1 MRTEQEIRQELKA
14 VRDHL
19 EKYRANECDDTEMLY
34 GAQQALGWVL
44 NELRAPSEV
53 EDIIHSAAKVL
64 T

>member
-14 VRDHL
+14 VRGHL
-19 EKYRANECDDTEMLY
+19 EKYRANECDDIQMLY

-44 NELRAPSEV
+44 NEAKAPSEV
-53 EDIIHSAAKVL
+53 EEIIQSAVKAL

>member
-14 VRDHL
+14 ARDHL
-19 EKYRANECDDTEMLY
+19 EKYQANECDDTEMLY

-44 NELRAPSEV
+44 SKAKAPSEV
-53 EDIIHSAAKVL
+53 EEIIQSAAKVL